1 MGAMHACGHW
11 LVVTRIMKDR
21 PTILYI
27 EDNADNQRLVK
38 RILEARGYGVLLCE
52 NGPDGITQALEGTL
66 ALILVDINIP
76 GLDGYETTTR
86 LRSMAHLRG
95 TPIVA
100 LTADSRAGTRE
111 RSLVAGCDGYITKP
125 IDPRRL
131 PQQLEE
137 FMNGKREALP
147 QAVETTMLREYNQK
161 LVERLERQVRDLSAA
176 NAELQESDRLKNQ
189 FLATLSHEL
198 RTPLTS
204 IMGYL
209 ELFVRRT
216 LGPLSETQAEAI
228 KVMARNAETL
238 TRHVNNLLYLHEV
251 RSSQLKRVPCA
262 LHDLLRNILEEFQGR
277 AREAAIELQAEIRPT
292 AMFPGDMLG
301 LDQAIRNL
309 LDNALKFTPQ
319 HGRVRVTLHD
329 EPTRV
334 ILRVED
340 TGIGILAEAQE
351 KIFLPFYQVDS
362 SLARQHPGA
371 GMGLAIVRHVAE
383 AHGGQVI
390 VRSVVG
396 KGSTFT
402 LVLPR
407 ASA

>member
-1 MGAMHACGHW
+1 MN
-11 LVVTRIMKDR
+11 DR

-38 RILEARGYGVLLCE
+38 RILEARGYGVLISE
-52 NGPDGITQALEGTL
+52 SGPDGITLAQEGTPS
-66 ALILVDINIP
+66 LILVDINIP
-76 GLDGYETTTR
+76 GMDGYETTTR
-86 LRSMAHLRG
+86 LRGMAHLNA

-131 PQQLEE
+131 PEQLEE
-137 FMNGKREALP
+137 FINGKREALP
-147 QAVETTMLREYNQK
+147 QAVETTMLREYSQK
-161 LVERLERQVRDLSAA
+161 LVERLERQVRDLGTA
-176 NAELQESDRLKNQ
+176 NAELQEADRLKSQ

-204 IMGYL
+204 ILGYL
-209 ELFVRRT
+209 ELFGRRT

-238 TRHVNNLLYLHEV
+238 TRHVNNLLYLQEV
-251 RSSQLKRVPCA
+251 RSSQLKRVSCT
-262 LHDLLRNILEEFQGR
+262 LHTLLRNTLDEFQAR
-277 AREAAIELQAEIRPT
+277 AREAGIELRADIKPT
-292 AMFPGDMLG
+292 ATFLGDMLG

-309 LDNALKFTPQ
+309 LDNALKFTPR
-319 HGRVRVTLHD
+319 GGFVRVTLHD

-334 ILRVED
+334 LLRVED
-340 TGIGILAEAQE
+340 TGLGISAELQE
-351 KIFLPFYQVDS
+351 KIFLPFYQVDA

-371 GMGLAIVRHVAE
+371 GMGLAIVRHVVE

-390 VRSVVG
+390 LRSTPG
-396 KGSTFT
+396 QGSSFM

-407 ASA
+407 V

>member
-1 MGAMHACGHW
+1 
-11 LVVTRIMKDR
+11 MKDR

-38 RILEARGYGVLLCE
+38 RILEARGYGVQLSE
-52 NGPDGITQALEGTL
+52 SGPDGIALALEGTPS
-66 ALILVDINIP
+66 LILVDINIP

-86 LRSMAHLRG
+86 LRGMGHLRG

-100 LTADSRAGTRE
+100 LTADSRVGTRE

-131 PQQLEE
+131 TEQLEE

-147 QAVETTMLREYNQK
+147 QAIEATMLREYNQK
-161 LVERLERQVRDLSAA
+161 LVERLERQVRELGVA
-176 NAELQESDRLKNQ
+176 NAELQESDRLKSQ

-209 ELFVRRT
+209 ELLGRRT
-216 LGPLSETQAEAI
+216 LGPLNETQAEGV
-228 KVMARNAETL
+228 KVMLRNAETL
-238 TRHVNNLLYLHEV
+238 TRHVNNLLYLQEV
-251 RSSQLKRVPCA
+251 RSSQLKRMPFL
-262 LHDLLRNILEEFQGR
+262 LHDLLRHVLEELEVR
-277 AREAAIELQAEIRPT
+277 AHESSIQLRAEIHPT
-292 AMFPGDMLG
+292 ATFHGDMLG

-309 LDNALKFTPQ
+309 LDNALKFTPRRGHVQ
-319 HGRVRVTLHD
+319 VVLHD

-340 TGIGILAEAQE
+340 NGIGMPTESLE

-371 GMGLAIVRHVAE
+371 GMGLAIVKHVVE
-383 AHGGQVI
+383 AHGGQVT
-390 VRSVVG
+390 VRSAPG
-396 KGSTFT
+396 AGSTFT

-407 ASA
+407 A

>member
-1 MGAMHACGHW
+1 
-11 LVVTRIMKDR
+11 MKDQ

-38 RILEARGYGVLLCE
+38 RILEARGYGVQLSE
-52 NGPDGITQALEGTL
+52 NGPDGIALALEGTPS
-66 ALILVDINIP
+66 LILVDINIP

-86 LRSMAHLRG
+86 LRGMAHLHG

-100 LTADSRAGTRE
+100 LTADSRVGTRE

-131 PQQLEE
+131 TEQLEE
-137 FMNGKREALP
+137 FINGKREALP
-147 QAVETTMLREYNQK
+147 QALEAPMLREYSQK
-161 LVERLERQVRDLSAA
+161 LVERLERQVRELGAA
-176 NAELQESDRLKNQ
+176 NAELQEADRLKSQ

-216 LGPLSETQAEAI
+216 LGPLNEAQGEAI

-238 TRHVNNLLYLHEV
+238 TRHVNNLLYLQEA
-251 RSSQLKRVPCA
+251 RSLQLRRGPCA
-262 LHDLLRNILEEFQGR
+262 LHDLLRNILEEFEGR
-277 AREAAIELQAEIRPT
+277 ARESTIELLLDIRPT
-292 AMFPGDMLG
+292 ATFLGDMLG

-309 LDNALKFTPQ
+309 LDNALKFTPRCGQ
-319 HGRVRVTLHD
+319 VRVTLHD
-329 EPTRV
+329 APTRV

-340 TGIGILAEAQE
+340 TGIGIPAEAQE

-371 GMGLAIVRHVAE
+371 GMGLAIVKHVVE

-390 VRSVVG
+390 VHSAPG
-396 KGSTFT
+396 AGSTFT

-407 ASA
+407 V

>member
-1 MGAMHACGHW
+1 
-11 LVVTRIMKDR
+11 MKDR

-38 RILEARGYGVLLCE
+38 RILEARGYGVQLSE
-52 NGPDGITQALEGTL
+52 SGPDGIALALEGTPS
-66 ALILVDINIP
+66 LILVDINIP

-86 LRSMAHLRG
+86 LRGMGHLRG

-100 LTADSRAGTRE
+100 LTADSRVGTRE

-131 PQQLEE
+131 TEQLEE

-147 QAVETTMLREYNQK
+147 QAIEATMLREYNQK
-161 LVERLERQVRDLSAA
+161 LVERLERQVRELGVA
-176 NAELQESDRLKNQ
+176 NAELQESDRLKSQ

-209 ELFVRRT
+209 ELLGRRT
-216 LGPLSETQAEAI
+216 LGPLNETQAEGV
-228 KVMARNAETL
+228 KVMLRNAETL
-238 TRHVNNLLYLHEV
+238 TRHVNNLLYLQEV
-251 RSSQLKRVPCA
+251 RSSQLKRMPFL
-262 LHDLLRNILEEFQGR
+262 LHDLLRHVLEELEVR
-277 AREAAIELQAEIRPT
+277 AHESAIQLRAEIHPT
-292 AMFPGDMLG
+292 ATFHGDMLG

-309 LDNALKFTPQ
+309 LDNALKFTPRRGHVQ
-319 HGRVRVTLHD
+319 VVLHD

-340 TGIGILAEAQE
+340 NGIGMPTESLE

-371 GMGLAIVRHVAE
+371 GMGLAIVKHVVE
-383 AHGGQVI
+383 AHGGQVT
-390 VRSVVG
+390 VRSAPG
-396 KGSTFT
+396 AGSTFT

-407 ASA
+407 A

>member
-1 MGAMHACGHW
+1 M
-11 LVVTRIMKDR
+11 REQ

-38 RILEARGYGVLLCE
+38 RILEARGYGVLLSE
-52 NGPDGITQALEGTL
+52 TGPDGIAQALEG
-66 ALILVDINIP
+66 APSLILVDINIP

-86 LRSMAHLRG
+86 LRGMDHLRA

-100 LTADSRAGTRE
+100 LTADSRVGTRE

-131 PQQLEE
+131 PDQLEE
-137 FMNGKREALP
+137 FMNGKREAVP

-161 LVERLERQVRDLSAA
+161 LVERLERQVRELSAA
-176 NAELQESDRLKNQ
+176 NAELQEADRLKSQ

-209 ELFVRRT
+209 ELFGRRT
-216 LGPLSETQAEAI
+216 LGPMNEIQSEAI
-228 KVMARNAETL
+228 TVMARNAETL
-238 TRHVNNLLYLHEV
+238 TRHVNNLLYLQEV
-251 RSSQLKRVPCA
+251 RSTQIKRVPIA
-262 LHDLLRNILEEFQGR
+262 LHDLLRRVLVEYQKR
-277 AREAAIELQAEIRPT
+277 TRDAAIELQIEIHPT
-292 AMFPGDMLG
+292 ATFLGDSLALEQAFRG
-301 LDQAIRNL
+301 LI
-309 LDNALKFTPQ
+309 DNAIKFSSRR
-319 HGRVRVTLHD
+319 GRVRVILTD
-329 EPTRV
+329 EPSRV
-334 ILRVED
+334 LLRVED
-340 TGIGILAEAQE
+340 TGIGIPADHQE

-371 GMGLAIVRHVAE
+371 GMGLAIVKHVVE
-383 AHGGQVI
+383 AHGGQVT
-390 VRSVVG
+390 VRSAPG
-396 KGSTFT
+396 QGSAFT

-407 ASA
+407 T